1 MRGERRTGRWV
12 GTGNSFGTPEAPG
25 IQTSSH
31 SRAILVRLG
40 VLTEELRGTM
50 MCLGRADQLASNVG
64 RRDCKTNQDIVLAT
78 ECWGL
83 HQAVVVPMESME
95 CSFGAAGELFLVAGR
110 LQYVGVRGSAKLMDG
125 PGCHS
130 ATVACR
136 DVVVARC
143 LAFHASLP
151 PSTTSRRRPS
161 HLSSPSAKAKPSN
174 ACPALPEFRDAGW
187 IR

>member
-12 GTGNSFGTPEAPG
+12 GTGNSFGTPEVPG

-64 RRDCKTNQDIVLAT
+64 RCDCKTNQDIVLAT

-83 HQAVVVPMESME
+83 HQVVVVPMESME
-95 CSFGAAGELFLVAGR
+95 GAFFSGR
-110 LQYVGVRGSAKLMDG
+110 
-125 PGCHS
+125 
-130 ATVACR
+130 
-136 DVVVARC
+136 
-143 LAFHASLP
+143 
-151 PSTTSRRRPS
+151 
-161 HLSSPSAKAKPSN
+161 SPSVCWCAGFSKADGWTRMPQCDSRLPRRGRGPMPCVPRLPSPINHITTPAISFVLTVGKSQAKQ
-174 ACPALPEFRDAGW
+174 CPALPEFRDAGW